1 MCLTVKTDTTQTRR
15 LALRA
20 EPRQRTEREGIVEA
34 LVAAFDVEYPIGGGL
49 REVIRPGAF
58 SGAVGEPIAV
68 FYQHGHQHGHAPIG
82 TALAREE
89 TSEGLRIEARLFLAE
104 SEKARATYAALE
116 AGALREWSVGFRPIK
131 TRESDRGR
139 LIEVLE
145 AELPE
150 VSAVLVGANPSTQTL
165 AVREGSLDLRRRR
178 EQEEAAQRVGEVL
191 AGMAMPGT
199 TLDRL
204 YAALEQSRRFRDLFT
219 KALGR

>member
-1 MCLTVKTDTTQTRR
+1 MKTDTTQTRR

-20 EPRQRTEREGIVEA
+20 EPQRRTEREGIVEA
-34 LVAAFDVEYPIGGGL
+34 LVAAYDVEYPIGGGL

-58 SGAVGEPIAV
+58 GAAVGEPIAV
-68 FYQHGHQHGHAPIG
+68 YYQHGHKHGHAPIG
-82 TALAREE
+82 TAEARE
-89 TSEGLRIEARLFLAE
+89 TSEGLRIEARLFLDA
-104 SEKARATYAALE
+104 SEQARATFAALE
-116 AGALREWSVGFRPIK
+116 AGALREWSIGFRPTR

-150 VSAVLVGANPSTQTL
+150 VSAVLVGASPATATL
-165 AVREGSLDLRRRR
+165 AVREGSLDSLDLRRRQ

-191 AGMAMPGT
+191 AGMTVPGT

-204 YAALEQSRRFRDLFT
+204 YVALESRRFREIFAQ
-219 KALGR
+219 ALGR